1 MKVKVTYCAYSTK
14 EVEISDEFQPLA
26 DPKYIY
32 TYSDGMYDK
41 VVQAVEKVM
50 GIPFG
55 DGEGCNEKY
64 IVSVV
69 DSATDETMLEW

>member
-1 MKVKVTYCAYSTK
+1 MKVKVTYCAYLTK
-14 EVEISDEFQPLA
+14 EVEISDEFAPLA
-26 DPKYIY
+26 DPQYLC
-32 TYSDGMYDK
+32 SDEMCDK
-41 VVQAVEKVM
+41 AIQAVEKVM

-64 IVSVV
+64 IVSVE